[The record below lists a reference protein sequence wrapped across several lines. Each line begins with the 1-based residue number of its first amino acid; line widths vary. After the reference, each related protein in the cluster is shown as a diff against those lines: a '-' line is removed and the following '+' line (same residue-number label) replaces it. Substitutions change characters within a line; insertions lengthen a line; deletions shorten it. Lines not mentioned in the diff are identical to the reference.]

1 MSELKFFN
9 KRESF
14 SIQIEKEQGEWL
26 YKFIPMCATDS
37 TELMTFKK
45 AKEDFEASL
54 GLDFEPFWYGK
65 AINTLRQSDLLV
77 L

>member
-1 MSELKFFN
+1 
-9 KRESF
+9 
-14 SIQIEKEQGEWL
+14 
-26 YKFIPMCATDS
+26 MCATDS

-45 AKEDFEASL
+45 AKEDFEAGL

-65 AINTLRQSDLLV
+65 AINTLRQQSDLLV